1 MKPGKTYEQLILPH
15 QDRLRR
21 FIGRRVKSREDRADL
36 CQEVLLRAREMFP
49 GFEGRAE
56 AATWLLSIAH
66 HVVVDY
72 YRKKTTAPASVP
84 LPAAREPRTSVDFV
98 REVCDARERIEY
110 CLACITTHC
119 PVAQQV
125 AVLLAEI
132 YGVTDKDGA
141 RILRKPVS
149 AFKHLLH
156 DARSKL
162 RGSCCKEC
170 VLISK
175 TGVPLESTPRPGKIV
190 RTGAAPSS
198 SDRRLVKLRDQLLHQ
213 ILFFDPCRADRL
225 TTGKSKQ

>member
-1 MKPGKTYEQLILPH
+1 MKPGKTYEQLILPQ
-15 QDRLRR
+15 QDKVRG
-21 FIGRRVKSREDRADL
+21 FVGRRVKSREDRADL

-56 AATWLLSIAH
+56 AGTWLLSIAH

-72 YRKKTTAPASVP
+72 YRKKATAPASAP
-84 LPAAREPRTSVDFV
+84 LPAARELRTSVDFV

-156 DARSKL
+156 DARTKL

-170 VLISK
+170 VLVSK
-175 TGVPLESTPRPGKIV
+175 TGVPPEGASRAGKTA
-190 RTGAAPSS
+190 RAGTAPSS
-198 SDRRLVKLRDQLLHQ
+198 SDHRLVKVRDELVHQ
-213 ILFFDPCRADRL
+213 ILFFDPRQADRL
-225 TTGKSKQ
+225 TTGRSKQ